1 MLMRVTPVATV
12 SGFALIVCLNCF
24 SCSEPQGAVT
34 RAGVPRQTCEERR
47 ESASQRVEAER
58 VKHLECTQDSDC
70 TIIDPSTQCGGR
82 CPLPVLL
89 NGLEPTRAVIENV
102 NETICKDY
110 AAQGC
115 PFATPGCAPFAAV
128 CDSGRCTGTTP

>member
-1 MLMRVTPVATV
+1 MLTRVTPVVAA
-12 SGFALIVCLNCF
+12 SGFALILCLDCI
-24 SCSEPQGAVT
+24 SRSEPEGAVT
-34 RAGVPRQTCEERR
+34 SAETPRQTCEERR
-47 ESASQRVEAER
+47 ESASLRVEAER

-82 CPLPVLL
+82 CPQPVLM
-89 NGLEPTRAVIENV
+89 NGLEPTRAVIEDV

-115 PFATPGCAPFAAV
+115 PFATPGCAPIAAV
-128 CDSGRCTGTTP
+128 CDAGRCTGTTP